1 MLLQG
6 FIGKNAKIRIFRS
19 VWLHSVSVVCWGGQ
33 RLVVVGR
40 HVVVT
45 DVASLRFGGGG
56 GEEKKSHHKL

>member
-1 MLLQG
+1 M
-6 FIGKNAKIRIFRS
+6 
-19 VWLHSVSVVCWGGQ
+19 VHWGGQ

-56 GEEKKSHHKL
+56 GEEKK